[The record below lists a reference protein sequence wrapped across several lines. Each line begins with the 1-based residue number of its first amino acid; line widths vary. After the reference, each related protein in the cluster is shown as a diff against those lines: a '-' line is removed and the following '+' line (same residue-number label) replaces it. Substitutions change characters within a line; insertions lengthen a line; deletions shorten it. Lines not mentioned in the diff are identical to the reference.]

1 MTNLVWLSL
10 GHQVQGNPRKQIRRM
25 KMLTSQRSPGR
36 SEALLDPFAVVQNL
50 KYFVIYFLQIRT
62 LMDISVCTSFKWTC
76 TFWIFLLVMFYFV
89 LAIFWWVSL
98 CWMAWSNPCLFL
110 CVFHWDFTKTW
121 LLYCSDWTIPWD
133 FFVVFLV
140 CWYHTIPISYI
151 SLVKACLRT
160 LIHKELEWLGFMTP
174 CHR

>member
-1 MTNLVWLSL
+1 MTNLVLLSL

-76 TFWIFLLVMFYFV
+76 TFLDFSPCYVLFCAGYFLVGLTLLDGLVQSMPILV
-89 LAIFWWVSL
+89 CVSL
-98 CWMAWSNPCLFL
+98 RFYQNMTTLLF
-110 CVFHWDFTKTW
+110 
-121 LLYCSDWTIPWD
+121 
-133 FFVVFLV
+133 
-140 CWYHTIPISYI
+140 
-151 SLVKACLRT
+151 
-160 LIHKELEWLGFMTP
+160 
-174 CHR
+174 